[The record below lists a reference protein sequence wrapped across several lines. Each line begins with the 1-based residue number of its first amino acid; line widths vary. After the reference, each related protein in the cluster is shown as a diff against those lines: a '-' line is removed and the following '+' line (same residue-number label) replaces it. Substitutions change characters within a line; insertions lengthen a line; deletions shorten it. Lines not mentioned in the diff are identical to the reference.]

1 MATKLPDQSKWYI
14 PAASL
19 FLYLTACTLPCL
31 EFRNGTVHIYYGYS
45 ILLQGW
51 TVILAGQLAWLA
63 NPAWL
68 MSMILFIFRRWA
80 LSVSFSVLSLVLATG
95 TFLLYHRKVVV
106 PDPPDSGMYLELSG
120 LRIGFYVWLTSLIVI
135 GAGALYEK
143 LIEKRAS

>member
-1 MATKLPDQSKWYI
+1 MAKPAPDQSKWYI

-19 FLYLTACTLPCL
+19 FLYLAACTLPCL
-31 EFRNGTVHIYYGYS
+31 EFRNGTIEIYYGYS

-51 TVILAGQLAWLA
+51 IAVLVGQIAWLA

-68 MSMILFIFRRWA
+68 ASMAFFIFRRWTLSLIFSA
-80 LSVSFSVLSLVLATG
+80 LSLIFAAAT
-95 TFLLYHRKVVV
+95 FFIYRR
-106 PDPPDSGMYLELSG
+106 ELIILGDTPGRNVELGS

-143 LIEKRAS
+143 MIGNRSS